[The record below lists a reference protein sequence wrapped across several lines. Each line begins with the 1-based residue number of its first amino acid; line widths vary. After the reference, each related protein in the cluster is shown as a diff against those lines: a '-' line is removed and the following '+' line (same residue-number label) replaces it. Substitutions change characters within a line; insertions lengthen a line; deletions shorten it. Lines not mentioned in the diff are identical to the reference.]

1 MFLAKWGKSL
11 DVPDIAASQK
21 SSIDSTKFNQMV
33 KDSPNGCIKRVCIW
47 CKPGYTTLYYC
58 RLKEYPADLLKVLQ
72 DHWSQDNNILGN
84 HFNIYSNYK
93 DAVLRKNEWIHC
105 DCLAK
110 GIGFP
115 SNCGW
120 YYRN

>member
-1 MFLAKWGKSL
+1 MFLTLLQVKRALLIQQNSIKWSKTHQMDALNVYVFG
-11 DVPDIAASQK
+11 A
-21 SSIDSTKFNQMV
+21 NQV
-33 KDSPNGCIKRVCIW
+33 
-47 CKPGYTTLYYC
+47 TTLYYC
-58 RLKEYPADLLKVLQ
+58 RLKEYPGDLLKGLQ
-72 DHWSQDNNILGN
+72 YHWSQDNNILGN

-93 DAVLRKNEWIHC
+93 DAVLRKNEWKHC